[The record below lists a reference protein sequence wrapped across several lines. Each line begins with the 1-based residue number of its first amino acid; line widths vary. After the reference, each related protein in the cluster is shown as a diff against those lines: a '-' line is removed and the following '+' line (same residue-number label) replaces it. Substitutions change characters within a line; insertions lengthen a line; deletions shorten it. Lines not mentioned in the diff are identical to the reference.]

1 MNFFISPKKEKILP
15 GPRAVSCE
23 RRRAGPFAAGTFAPA
38 PALSEQAGR
47 ALRRNKGTIM
57 TNSANKAV
65 ESLRKGQREQ
75 REDEKKAA
83 GKGESELDRALEDTF
98 PASDPV
104 APQSPTKPGAPKHR
118 S

>member
-1 MNFFISPKKEKILP
+1 MKFLISRTREKILP
-15 GPRAVSCE
+15 KAGAPSCE
-23 RRRAGPFAAGTFAPA
+23 RRCAEPFAVGTFDPA
-38 PALSEQAGR
+38 PALSEQAGW

-65 ESLRKGQREQ
+65 ESLRKEQREQ